1 MKIAEINKEKLNKII
16 EEVNITDVYDL
27 NDEEFEDKFKE
38 DEKDFKKYLK
48 KKPEVTKKIL
58 DFYWKTKLV
67 REIEQILEKLK
78 IKDVKYSTDEYFR
91 NIYFKELKVG
101 FIFLDDWSDTLYY
114 DAKKE
119 EAQREMITF
128 YYISKKNYTEHRNE
142 IIKLMLNLLGIWDV

>member
-67 REIEQILEKLK
+67 REIEIILERLKLK
-78 IKDVKYSTDEYFR
+78 GIKYSIGEYFR
-91 NIYFKELKVG
+91 NLYFKDLKEG

-119 EAQREMITF
+119 EAKREMITF
-128 YYISKKNYTEHRNE
+128 YYISKKNYNENRNE
-142 IIKLMLNLLGIWDV
+142 IIRIMLNLLGIWDV

>member
-1 MKIAEINKEKLNKII
+1 MKIAEIKKEELNKII
-16 EEVNITDVYDL
+16 EEVKINDAYDL
-27 NDEEFEDKFKE
+27 NYKEFEDNFKD
-38 DEKDFKKYLK
+38 DEEDFKKYLK
-48 KKPEVTKKIL
+48 KKPWVNNKIL
-58 DFYWKTKLV
+58 DFYWKIKLV
-67 REIEQILEKLK
+67 REIEQILEQLK

-128 YYISKKNYTEHRNE
+128 YYISKKNYTENRNE